1 MQPMRWTVL
10 IRYEGAGQDGELRD
24 VGCFVRPVD
33 RAAPAD
39 FGLSLTEGRTLLRHL
54 QSLVT
59 QDQIRAYDIHRRRC
73 RHCGRYRAIKDW
85 RPRQF
90 DTVLGRV
97 RVP

>member
-39 FGLSLTEGRTLLRHL
+39 FGLWECPKLPSRSRGTSMRSEPV
-54 QSLVT
+54 SVS
-59 QDQIRAYDIHRRRC
+59 
-73 RHCGRYRAIKDW
+73 
-85 RPRQF
+85 
-90 DTVLGRV
+90 TVLPLVEPV
-97 RVP
+97 RNFVCEA